1 MGRRKSKK
9 RSNKPAKREKDTG
22 TTKPAV
28 PAPGRRLYL
37 GFWLGAL
44 GIVSL
49 FYLIL
54 KMFTMNTYAGD
65 EHIYLYQAKLIS
77 QGVVP
82 YSGFA
87 MAHPPVHA
95 LFTAF
100 TFKVFGYHF
109 LLGRFLPVLWCLTG
123 GVVLAF
129 LVRREYGRVASVAT
143 VALYLL
149 AYEPLRASS
158 HYTGVNMTVA
168 LLISAV
174 FAYRTSAIRTAAVL
188 SALAVF
194 TRLYAAPGILVL
206 VVFALVAD
214 RRSGLRLVFWGA
226 VAGIVCFFAFGLWA
240 GFGDMIHNMV
250 LYHAQKTPMKPGSL
264 IGMRDKVL
272 FHNASLAAV
281 FLLAQVAAIATLRS
295 EFASTSRDAGP
306 LSRLVAAMRSSRL
319 GLFVLASAIA
329 LFFLV
334 VLLGMDR
341 VWMYYFIPSFPF
353 AAVAGGWLV
362 SRWVQGAAKLIRGE
376 LEKPH
381 LMSFAC
387 GVVLFVAFIMS
398 YALSPMLERNLKY
411 YKREMTKP
419 PEDRA
424 HTYTWNPGLLPD
436 AVNEIVQNT
445 LWKDVRVIG
454 EPHTRFNYY
463 LWHESRVLDIVGE
476 VVETIEKESGT
487 SGEIFGDS
495 GTVPLFAL
503 LADRRIAGNEVDTNI
518 QRYRSGNAKPK
529 DLMERIDNQNT
540 EMIILRHAFGVFGV
554 AEVRRLVKDKYRRL
568 KTVRSAQGR
577 VFHIYKRL
585 DAGERSSG

>member
-1 MGRRKSKK
+1 MARRKSKR
-9 RSNKPAKREKDTG
+9 RSSKPAKHEKEAR
-22 TTKPAV
+22 TTKTTV
-28 PAPGRRLYL
+28 PVPRPRLYL
-37 GFWLGAL
+37 GFWAGAL
-44 GIVSL
+44 GIVSIFFL
-49 FYLIL
+49 VL

-77 QGVVP
+77 QGVAP

-95 LFTAF
+95 LFTAL

-123 GVVLAF
+123 GIVLAF

-158 HYTGVNMTVA
+158 HFTGVNMTVA

-174 FAYRTSAIRTAAVL
+174 FAYRLNAIRAAAVL
-188 SALAVF
+188 STLAVF

-226 VAGIVCFFAFGLWA
+226 VTGTVCFILIGIWT
-240 GFGDMIHNMV
+240 GFQDMIHNMV

-264 IGMRDKVL
+264 VGMRDKVL

-281 FLLAQVAAIATLRS
+281 FLLAQVAAIATLAS
-295 EFASTSRDAGP
+295 ELAGTGRGAGP
-306 LSRLVAAMRSSRL
+306 LSRLAEAMRSSRL
-319 GLFVLASAIA
+319 GLFVLASSIA
-329 LFFLV
+329 FFFQV
-334 VLLGMDR
+334 VLLSMDR

-362 SRWVQGAAKLIRGE
+362 ARWVQGVAMLIRGK

-381 LMSFAC
+381 RMRFVC
-387 GVVLFVAFIMS
+387 GVILFIAFIMS

-411 YKREMTKP
+411 YKLEMKKP
-419 PEDRA
+419 QKERA
-424 HTYTWNPGLLPD
+424 HTYAWNPGLLPGG
-436 AVNEIVQNT
+436 VNEAVKSI

-463 LWHESRVLDIVGE
+463 LWHESRVLDIVDE
-476 VVETIEKESGT
+476 VVETIKNKSGA

-495 GTVPLFAL
+495 GTVPLIAL
-503 LADRRIAGNEVDTNI
+503 LSDRRIAGNEVDTNI
-518 QRYRSGNAKPK
+518 QRYRSGNANPK
-529 DLMERIDNQNT
+529 ELVKRIDNPKTQ
-540 EMIILRHAFGVFGV
+540 MIILRHNFGVFGV
-554 AEVRRLVKDKYRRL
+554 AEVRRLVKEKYRRL
-568 KTVRSAQGR
+568 KSVRSAQGR
-577 VFHIYKRL
+577 VFHLYKRL